1 MARILI
7 CEELNVRLPAAER
20 GEQLDYIPNLWSRR
34 SDLLIEAA
42 TASALVV
49 RNRTRVDE
57 ELLQAAS
64 SVRAIGRLGS
74 GLDNIDTMALQRHGI
89 SLVDGG
95 GLNSRAVAEYVMG
108 AMLAVARHLP
118 RSDREL
124 RAGLWRGRVGREMM
138 GETHGVIGLG
148 ATGSEVCRLGL
159 ALGMRVLGYDVAAL
173 APAIPGVERVTL
185 ERLLA
190 RSLVITVHV
199 PLSEDTRALIGAH
212 EIQLMPPGAILINAA
227 RGGIID
233 EAALAAA
240 LLSGHIGGAALDVRT
255 VEPPPP
261 SDPLARFDQV
271 LLTPHIAGWTASS
284 QQAIAEHVL
293 RGIRTAIRA

>member
-1 MARILI
+1 MRILI
-7 CEELNVRLPAAER
+7 CEELNAALPAARED
-20 GEQLDYIPNLWSRR
+20 EHLDYMPNLWSRR

-42 TASALVV
+42 SASALVV
-49 RNRTRVDE
+49 RNRTQVDE

-64 SVRAIGRLGS
+64 TVRAIGRLGS

-124 RAGLWRGRVGREMM
+124 RAGLWRGRVGLEMK
-138 GETHGVIGLG
+138 GQTLGVIGLG

-159 ALGMRVLGYDVAAL
+159 ALGMRVLGYDALAL
-173 APAIPGVERVTL
+173 APATPGVERVTM
-185 ERLLA
+185 EDLLP
-190 RSLVITVHV
+190 RSLVVTVHV
-199 PLSEDTRALIGAH
+199 PLSDETRALIGDH

-227 RGGIID
+227 RGGLID
-233 EAALAAA
+233 EEALTAG
-240 LLSGHIGGAALDVRT
+240 LLSGHIGAAALDVRT
-255 VEPPPP
+255 VEPPPLP
-261 SDPLARFDQV
+261 DPLAQFDQV

-284 QQAIAEHVL
+284 QKAIAEHVL
-293 RGIRTAIRA
+293 GGIRRALGA